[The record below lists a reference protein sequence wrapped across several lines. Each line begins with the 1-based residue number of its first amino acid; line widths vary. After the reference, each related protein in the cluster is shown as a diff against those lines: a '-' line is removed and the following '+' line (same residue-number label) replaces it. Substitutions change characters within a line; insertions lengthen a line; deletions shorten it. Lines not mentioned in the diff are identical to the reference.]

1 MLSAWNWTCLEESF
15 ILKLGNPCL
24 GTVFGHIV
32 LVVFVAHKSAEF
44 VVVYGLGFDCGIV
57 YMYIYKLV
65 MKKGKGYG
73 LEQRCFSLCISY
85 HTQIVN

>member
-1 MLSAWNWTCLEESF
+1 MIASCVMLSAWNWICLEESF

-44 VVVYGLGFDCGIV
+44 VVVYGLGFDCGVV
-57 YMYIYKLV
+57 YID
-65 MKKGKGYG
+65 
-73 LEQRCFSLCISY
+73 IS
-85 HTQIVN
+85 